1 MVGEKSNPFLIDSGM
16 EGFRKFYESKADDEA
31 EASLK
36 KLPKG
41 HRALL
46 KGYKF
51 KFENGVNLKGYPDS
65 IGLIHLGN
73 PDKKLIQ
80 VAAPWNYG
88 REFAMLHEVGH
99 RVYEHIMTKELKKK
113 WSKIAKKNKK
123 RVKQDDEE
131 LFCHAYANTYC
142 NNQVTKHDCPEW
154 TSFIKSLPES

>member
-1 MVGEKSNPFLIDSGM
+1 MQ
-16 EGFRKFYESKADDEA
+16 GFRKFYESKTDDEA
-31 EASLK
+31 EESLK

-73 PDKKLIQ
+73 PERKLIQ

-99 RVYEHIMTKELKKK
+99 RVYEQIMTKELKGK
-113 WSKIAKKNKK
+113 WAEIAKK
-123 RVKQDDEE
+123 KQEACQTGRRRIILSCLRQHLLQQQSDQTR
-131 LFCHAYANTYC
+131 LSRM
-142 NNQVTKHDCPEW
+142 DCVH
-154 TSFIKSLPES
+154 